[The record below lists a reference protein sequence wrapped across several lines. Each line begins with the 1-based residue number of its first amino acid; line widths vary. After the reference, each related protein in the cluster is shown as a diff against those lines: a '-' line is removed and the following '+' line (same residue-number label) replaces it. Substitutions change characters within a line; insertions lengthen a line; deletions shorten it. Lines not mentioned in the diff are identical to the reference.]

1 MKRFDCPLIDLR
13 SPSEFAQGHIP
24 GALSLP
30 LFSDEE
36 RHRVGLL
43 YAQSGQAAAL
53 ELGLTFVGPKM
64 AYFVQLARK
73 VAREGRVALYCWRG
87 GMRSQSVA
95 QLFQMAGLK
104 VERIEGG
111 YKRFRRWVLSQLA
124 AAPQVRVV
132 GGYTGSGKTA
142 ILHHLRA
149 LGAPV
154 VDLEGLANHRGSS
167 FGSLGLGRQPSQEQF
182 ENRLAWELMAHGEG
196 PIWVEDESRMVGS
209 CQIPTPLYEAMRSA
223 PLFLVSRS
231 LAERKERLIRDYGAA
246 PKEQLVAAIRRLEK
260 RLGGARM
267 QEAIQRVECGN
278 LDAIDPLLDYYD
290 RDYARALERRRGEVI
305 PLPLE
310 GGEDEVYAKELLEQP

>member
-43 YAQSGQAAAL
+43 YAESGQAAAL

-95 QLFQMAGLK
+95 QLFQMAGLQ

-124 AAPQVRVV
+124 SAPQVRVV

-142 ILHHLRA
+142 ILHRLRA

-182 ENRLAWELMAHGEG
+182 ENRLAWELMVLGEG

-223 PLFLVSRS
+223 PLWLISRP

-246 PKEQLVAAIRRLEK
+246 PKEQLVAAIRRLER

-267 QEAIQRVECGN
+267 QEAIERIERDDLN
-278 LDAIDPLLDYYD
+278 AIDPLLDYYD

-310 GGEDEVYAKELLEQP
+310 GGEDEVYAKQLLEQL